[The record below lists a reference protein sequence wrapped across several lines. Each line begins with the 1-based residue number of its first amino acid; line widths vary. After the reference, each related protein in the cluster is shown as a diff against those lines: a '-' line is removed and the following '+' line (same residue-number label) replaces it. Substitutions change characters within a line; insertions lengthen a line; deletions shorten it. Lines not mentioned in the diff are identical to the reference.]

1 MPPVGGPRRMGYL
14 TEEEKKNRPKVTK
27 ELLKRIFSYLKPYW
41 KQMLLVLAAII
52 ISSTLTL
59 LPSVLTGKIIDE
71 GLIGRS
77 LKKLI
82 FFIVMSLAVTLG
94 ANLIGVLESYMNTW
108 IAQHITYDMRNKMY
122 AHLQKMSQRFFTTNN
137 QGDIITRMTS
147 DISGVQQIITNTLT
161 SILSN
166 SITLIVAMIVMF
178 RQNWILAIVGILVVP
193 LFAIPTRSAGKTRW
207 SITKESQACS
217 DEING
222 ILNETMSVSGQ
233 LLVKLFGMEKAE
245 YEKYENVNRKMI
257 KLNIREGMAGRWFRV
272 ALTTFSS
279 IGPMLIYLA
288 GGILMMKYDSD
299 LTVGDITVLV
309 ALLGRMYGPVN
320 QLLNIQVDWIRSMAM
335 FTRIFEYFDMPVEIE
350 NAPDAVTPD
359 KEPEGEVE
367 FKNVGFYYDK
377 ERQILSDINFTLE
390 SGKCIAVVGP
400 SGSGK
405 STLVNL
411 IPRLYDVT
419 AGSVLFD
426 GIDVRKLD
434 LAYLRRHIGIVSQET
449 YLFNGTIRENLLY
462 AKPEASEQELIEAC
476 KQANIYEFIE
486 KQEKGLDTVVGNRGL
501 KLSGGEKQRISI
513 ARVLLKDPALM
524 IFDEATSALDSIS
537 EQKIQD
543 AIEPLISSRT
553 SILIAHRLSTILA
566 ADEIL
571 VIKDGVISERGTHSE
586 LVNKGGVYSELY
598 KTQFSKAENGNERF
612 EYTEGE
618 DHTD

>member
-1 MPPVGGPRRMGYL
+1 MPPHGGPGRQQFL
-14 TEEEKKNRPKVTK
+14 TEEEKKNAPKVTSA
-27 ELLKRIFSYLKPYW
+27 LLKRVFSYLSPYW
-41 KQMLLVLAAII
+41 KQMTVVFIAIVL
-52 ISSTLTL
+52 SSVLNL
-59 LPSVLTGKIIDE
+59 LPSVLTGKMIDE
-71 GLIGRS
+71 GLIGKNM
-77 LKKLI
+77 KKLI
-82 FFIVMSLAVTLG
+82 FFIIMSLAVTLG

-108 IAQHITYDMRNKMY
+108 IAQHITFDMRNKMY

-166 SITLIVAMIVMF
+166 SITLTVALIVMF
-178 RQNWILAIVGILVVP
+178 RQNWMLALVGIAVVP
-193 LFAIPTRSAGKTRW
+193 LFVIPTRTAGRTRW
-207 SITKESQACS
+207 SITKDSQACS

-222 ILNETMSVSGQ
+222 ILNETLSVSGQ
-233 LLVKLFGMEKAE
+233 LLVKLFGMEKRE
-245 YEKYENVNRKMI
+245 YDKYVDVNKKYI
-257 KLNIREGMAGRWFRV
+257 KLNIRESMAGRWFRV
-272 ALTTFSS
+272 ALSTFSS
-279 IGPMLIYLA
+279 VGPMLIYLA
-288 GGILMMKYDSD
+288 GGILMLKYNKD

-309 ALLGRMYGPVN
+309 SLLGKMYGPVN
-320 QLLNIQVDWIRSMAM
+320 QLLNIQADWIRSMAL
-335 FTRIFEYFDMPVEIE
+335 FSRIFDYFDMPVEIE
-350 NAPDAVTPD
+350 NAPDAVS
-359 KEPEGEVE
+359 PEKAVGNVV
-367 FKNVGFYYDK
+367 FDHVGFYYDK
-377 ERQILSDINFTLE
+377 ERTILEDINFTLS

-419 AGSVLFD
+419 SGSVTFD

-434 LAYLRRHIGIVSQET
+434 LSFLRKNIGIVSQET

-462 AKPEASEQELIEAC
+462 AKPGATEEELINAC

-486 KQEKGLDTVVGNRGL
+486 KQELGLDTVVGNRGL

-513 ARVLLKDPALM
+513 ARVLLKDPVLM

-543 AIEPLISSRT
+543 AIEPLITSRT

-571 VIKDGVISERGTHSE
+571 VIKDGKIAERGSHSK
-586 LVNKGGVYSELY
+586 LVNAGGVYTQLY
-598 KTQFSKAENGNERF
+598 ETQFSKAAGSDPVSF

-618 DHTD
+618 D